1 MSFCLRACVGECA
14 LMCTHVRVCFF
25 ALFFPLVWNS
35 IHTVAHP
42 RDAWGSHLSEWGD
55 SSCLCSVVGHVRLC
69 AAAFCLL
76 WFLQLLWP
84 SAVSVLLALCPVL
97 KGKMEQKHP
106 IFRGYF
112 NFLLFLQHF
121 FGLFLLPFSSSLT
134 ILILVSPFL
143 SLLFSPFHFL
153 HTEIELVSWRR
164 PIGPPA
170 VSERH
175 RCLTLSRQNNAIRR
189 NSMLSPFLY
198 I

>member
-1 MSFCLRACVGECA
+1 MGLCWRGCPYVHPCACMCLCP
-14 LMCTHVRVCFF
+14 
-25 ALFFPLVWNS
+25 FFPSVWNS
-35 IHTVAHP
+35 IHTVTHP
-42 RDAWGSHLSEWGD
+42 RDARGSHLSEWGD
-55 SSCLCSVVGHVRLC
+55 SLCLCSVVGHVRLC

-112 NFLLFLQHF
+112 DFLLSPALFWSFSSFLLIVGHFNSYLSFFVSSLFFSPLHFLQ
-121 FGLFLLPFSSSLT
+121 
-134 ILILVSPFL
+134 
-143 SLLFSPFHFL
+143 
-153 HTEIELVSWRR
+153 TEIELVSWQR
-164 PIGPPA
+164 PIGPPV
-170 VSERH
+170 VSEGH
-175 RCLTLSRQNNAIRR
+175 RCLTLCRQNDFIHR